1 MTPSTGGEAPSVDD
15 GATTTA
21 RVVWAGGTPPDAV
34 RDALPGMTLV
44 GVATLQ
50 GALDDWVTERFDGLI
65 VDGVTEPEDTLA
77 RIRERPI
84 QVPVVLVVRQSIAV
98 AGEALDANTQLFFT
112 GEQELQTAALATTV
126 EEALTTGPGDARSIR
141 GASPRKE
148 TRLKELAMDA
158 APVGITIA
166 NTSLPDDPLVYV
178 NDEFEEET
186 GYPAAEVLGCNCRLL
201 QGPETDDDAV
211 ARLRDAVEKKEPT
224 TVELRNYRKN
234 GEQFWNRV
242 QLSPLCEGEDETY
255 FVGFQSNVT
264 DYRQTEAS
272 LRQERERLDGVI
284 SRIQGL
290 VTDTIELL
298 TAADSR
304 QQIERDV
311 TTRFGMDAAYTF
323 AWVGRYDTTTEE
335 VVPVEVAG
343 TDVSTEGTAFDLTA
357 ATPAAKILQDAIESG
372 NPVVTHTHTDIASLL
387 LGTEPET
394 PNATIAVVP
403 LTYRNA
409 TYGVL
414 TVASAHHSTFEIHE
428 KEILDALGHSIG
440 SAINAVGSRRLIA
453 TDTVVEATVDL
464 QHPGVFPFW
473 LTSIVDAELDYET
486 SRYDTDGNLVALFTV
501 RGSAPEAVV
510 AAASDDERVAD
521 ARTLATTDDGGVVQ
535 FRIPD
540 APLVDLLSDYGAHL
554 KDIIAADGRG
564 SVTFEMPDET
574 SARAL
579 IERTEDMYDAEL
591 ASYHTSDREQPT
603 VEELQSTLED
613 RLTDRQ
619 LSALRRA
626 YISGFFDWP
635 RKINGEQLAES
646 MDIAPSTFHQHLRTA
661 QKKVYAVLFGS

>member
-15 GATTTA
+15 GAATTA

-65 VDGVTEPEDTLA
+65 VDAVTEPEDTLA
-77 RIRERPI
+77 RIRERPV
-84 QVPVVLVVRQSIAV
+84 QVPVVLVVRQSTAV
-98 AGEALDANTQLFFT
+98 AGEALDANTQLFFA
-112 GEQELQTAALATTV
+112 GDQELETAALATTV
-126 EEALTTGPGDARSIR
+126 EEALTTGPGDTRPIR
-141 GASPRKE
+141 GASPRSE

-166 NTSLPDDPLVYV
+166 DTSLPDDPLVYV
-178 NDEFEEET
+178 NNEFEEET
-186 GYPAAEVLGCNCRLL
+186 GYPAAEILGCNCRFL
-201 QGPETDDDAV
+201 QGSETDDDAV
-211 ARLRDAVEKKEPT
+211 ARLRDAIDQKEPT
-224 TVELRNYRKN
+224 AVELLNYRKN
-234 GEQFWNRV
+234 GEQFWNHV
-242 QLSPLCEGEDETY
+242 QLSPLGEGEDETY

-311 TTRFGMDAAYTF
+311 TTRFGMDTAYTF
-323 AWVGRYDTTTEE
+323 AWVGRYDTTTDE

-343 TDVSTEGTAFDLTA
+343 TDVSAEGTAFDLTA

-372 NPVVTHTHTDIASLL
+372 NPVVTHTHTDIASLS

-394 PNATIAVVP
+394 PDATIAVVP

-414 TVASAHHSTFEIHE
+414 TVASAHHSTFESHE
-428 KEILDALGHSIG
+428 QEILDALGHSIG

-501 RGSAPEAVV
+501 RGSIQEVV
-510 AAASDDERVAD
+510 AAASNDDRVAD
-521 ARTLATTDDGGVVQ
+521 AQTLATTEDGGVVQ

-579 IERTEDMYDAEL
+579 IERTEEMYDAEL